1 MTTLRKKFSESFN
14 FVYNKRVILRIDLNL
29 PKFNNEYTDLTR
41 LEKVLPTIE
50 ELLKHKAKIII
61 VSHFGRPEGKKL
73 SELSLKPLL
82 SILEKYIQKDIFFFD
97 DDIKKIKSEK
107 ILRKFKSFD
116 VILLE
121 NIRFY
126 EEEHNNENSFSK
138 HLSSLGEIFINDC
151 FSGSHREHSSIIGL
165 PKFLPSFP
173 GKLLEDEV
181 KNLKKIISSS
191 ASSNSVAVLGG
202 SKVSTKLHIIEFVL
216 RRFSKVLIGG
226 AMANTF
232 LSAKG
237 IKTGNSVIE
246 KTMIKKAK
254 EILENSDDKLILPDD
269 VVVDIDNKNTVKDVD
284 KVLSKEQIFDL
295 GPKSRMKYHD
305 IILKSDSI
313 LWNGP
318 LGKFEVEPFDA
329 GTKYILGAI
338 KTKKSKNFFSV
349 SGGGDTISMLKKLKY
364 FDDFSYVS
372 TGGGAFLE
380 FIQGTELPGLIYLN
394 K

>member
-126 EEEHNNENSFSK
+126 EEEHNNEDSFSK

-173 GKLLEDEV
+173 GKLLENEV

-191 ASSNSVAVLGG
+191 SSSNSVAVLGG

-269 VVVDIDNKNTVKDVD
+269 VVVGIDNKDTVKDVD
-284 KVLSKEQIFDL
+284 EVLGKEQIFDL

>member
-1 MTTLRKKFSESFN
+1 M
-14 FVYNKRVILRIDLNL
+14 
-29 PKFNNEYTDLTR
+29 
-41 LEKVLPTIE
+41 
-50 ELLKHKAKIII
+50 
-61 VSHFGRPEGKKL
+61 
-73 SELSLKPLL
+73 
-82 SILEKYIQKDIFFFD
+82 
-97 DDIKKIKSEK
+97 
-107 ILRKFKSFD
+107 
-116 VILLE
+116 
-121 NIRFY
+121 
-126 EEEHNNENSFSK
+126 
-138 HLSSLGEIFINDC
+138 
-151 FSGSHREHSSIIGL
+151 
-165 PKFLPSFP
+165 
-173 GKLLEDEV
+173 

-237 IKTGNSVIE
+237 IKTGNSMIE

-338 KTKKSKNFFSV
+338 KLRKAK
-349 SGGGDTISMLKKLKY
+349 IS
-364 FDDFSYVS
+364 
-372 TGGGAFLE
+372 FL
-380 FIQGTELPGLIYLN
+380 FQGR
-394 K
+394 

>member
-126 EEEHNNENSFSK
+126 EEEHNNEDSFSK

-191 ASSNSVAVLGG
+191 SSSNSVAVLGG

-237 IKTGNSVIE
+237 IKTGNSMIE

-269 VVVDIDNKNTVKDVD
+269 VVVDIDNINNVKDVD
-284 KVLSKEQIFDL
+284 KVSSKEQIFDL

>member
-126 EEEHNNENSFSK
+126 EEEHNNEDSFSK

-191 ASSNSVAVLGG
+191 SSSNSVAVLGG

-216 RRFSKVLIGG
+216 RKFSKVLIGG

-237 IKTGNSVIE
+237 IKTGNSMIE

-380 FIQGTELPGLIYLN
+380 FIQGSELPGLIYLN

>member
-29 PKFNNEYTDLTR
+29 PKFDDEYTDLTR
-41 LEKVLPTIE
+41 LEKVLPTIK

-61 VSHFGRPEGKKL
+61 ISHFGRPEGRKQ
-73 SELSLKPLL
+73 SELSLKPLV
-82 SILEKYIQKDIFFFD
+82 SILEKSIQKDVFFYD
-97 DDIKKIKSEK
+97 DDIQKIKSDK
-107 ILRKFKSFD
+107 ILRKFKLYD
-116 VILLE
+116 IILLE

-126 EEEHNNENSFSK
+126 EEEHNNEDSFSK

-165 PKFLPSFP
+165 PRFLPSFP

-191 ASSNSVAVLGG
+191 SSLNSVAVLGG

-216 RRFSKVLIGG
+216 RKFSKVLIGG

-237 IKTGNSVIE
+237 FKTGHSMVE
-246 KTMIKKAK
+246 KSMIKKAK

-269 VVVDIDNKNTVKDVD
+269 VVIEKDNKDLVKDVD

-318 LGKFEVEPFDA
+318 LGKFEVAPFDS
-329 GTKYILGAI
+329 GTKYILGAV
-338 KTKKSKNFFSV
+338 KARKNKNFFSV
-349 SGGGDTISMLKKLKY
+349 SGGGDTISMLKKFKC

>member
-14 FVYNKRVILRIDLNL
+14 FVYNKRVILRIDLNI

-61 VSHFGRPEGKKL
+61 VSHFGRPEGKKQP
-73 SELSLKPLL
+73 ELSLKPLV
-82 SILEKYIQKDIFFFD
+82 SILEKAIQKDIFFFD
-97 DDIKKIKSEK
+97 DDIKKIKSDK

-116 VILLE
+116 IILLE

-126 EEEHNNENSFSK
+126 EEEHNNDNSFSK

-151 FSGSHREHSSIIGL
+151 FSGSHREHSSIIGI
-165 PKFLPSFP
+165 PSFLPSFP

-191 ASSNSVAVLGG
+191 NSSNNVVVLGG
-202 SKVSTKLHIIEFVL
+202 SKVSTKLHIIEFVI
-216 RRFSKVLIGG
+216 RKFSKVLIGG

-237 IKTGNSVIE
+237 FKTGDSMIE
-246 KTMIKKAK
+246 KSMIKKAK
-254 EILENSDDKLILPDD
+254 EILENSGEKLILPDD
-269 VVVDIDNKNTVKDVD
+269 VVIDKDNHNTVKDAD

-305 IILKSDSI
+305 IILKADSI

-318 LGKFEVEPFDA
+318 LGKFEVAPFDA

-338 KTKKSKNFFSV
+338 KTKKNKNFFSV
-349 SGGGDTISMLKKLKY
+349 SGGGDTISMLKKFKC

-380 FIQGTELPGLIYLN
+380 FIQGTELPGLTYLN

>member
-29 PKFNNEYTDLTR
+29 PKHDNEYTDLTR
-41 LEKVLPTIE
+41 LEKILPTIK

-61 VSHFGRPEGKKL
+61 ISHFGRPEGKKHP
-73 SELSLKPLL
+73 ELSLKPLL
-82 SILEKYIQKDIFFFD
+82 SILEKSIQKDIFFFD
-97 DDIKKIKSEK
+97 DDIKKIKSDK
-107 ILRKFKSFD
+107 ILRKFKTFD
-116 VILLE
+116 IILLE

-126 EEEHNNENSFSK
+126 EEEHNNEESFSK
-138 HLSSLGEIFINDC
+138 HLSSFGEIFINDC

-165 PKFLPSFP
+165 PRFLPSFP

-181 KNLKKIISSS
+181 KNLKKIISSNS
-191 ASSNSVAVLGG
+191 SSNSVAVLGG
-202 SKVSTKLHIIEFVL
+202 SKVSTKLHIIEFVT
-216 RRFSKVLIGG
+216 RKFSKVLIGG

-237 IKTGNSVIE
+237 FKTGDSMIE
-246 KTMIKKAK
+246 KSMIKKAK
-254 EILENSDDKLILPDD
+254 EILENSDNKLILPDD
-269 VVVDIDNKNTVKDVD
+269 VVVDKDNKNTVKDID
-284 KVLSKEQIFDL
+284 TVLSKEQIFDL

-305 IILKSDSI
+305 IILKADNI

-318 LGKFEVEPFDA
+318 LGKFEVAPFDA
-329 GTKYILGAI
+329 GTKYILGAL
-338 KTKKSKNFFSV
+338 KTKKNKNFFSV
-349 SGGGDTISMLKKLKY
+349 SGGGDTIAMLKKLKC

-380 FIQGTELPGLIYLN
+380 FIQGSELPGLIYLN

>member
-1 MTTLRKKFSESFN
+1 VTTLRKKFSESFN

-29 PKFNNEYTDLTR
+29 PKHDNEYTDLTR
-41 LEKVLPTIE
+41 LEKILPTIK

-61 VSHFGRPEGKKL
+61 ISHFGRPEGKKHP
-73 SELSLKPLL
+73 ELSLKPLL
-82 SILEKYIQKDIFFFD
+82 SILEKSIQKDIFFFD
-97 DDIKKIKSEK
+97 DDIKKIKSDK
-107 ILRKFKSFD
+107 ILRKFKTFD
-116 VILLE
+116 IILLE

-126 EEEHNNENSFSK
+126 EEEHNNEESFSK
-138 HLSSLGEIFINDC
+138 HLSSFGEIFINDC

-165 PKFLPSFP
+165 PRFLPSFP

-181 KNLKKIISSS
+181 KNLKKIISSNS
-191 ASSNSVAVLGG
+191 SSNSVAVLGG
-202 SKVSTKLHIIEFVL
+202 SKVSTKLHIIEFVT
-216 RRFSKVLIGG
+216 RKFSKVLIGG

-237 IKTGNSVIE
+237 FKTGDSMIE
-246 KTMIKKAK
+246 KSMIKKAK
-254 EILENSDDKLILPDD
+254 EILENSDNKLILPDD
-269 VVVDIDNKNTVKDVD
+269 VVVDKDNKNTVKDID
-284 KVLSKEQIFDL
+284 TVLSKEQIFDL

-305 IILKSDSI
+305 IILKADNI

-318 LGKFEVEPFDA
+318 LGKFEVAPFDA
-329 GTKYILGAI
+329 GTKYILGAL
-338 KTKKSKNFFSV
+338 KTKKNKNFFSV
-349 SGGGDTISMLKKLKY
+349 SGGGDTIAMLKKLNC

-380 FIQGTELPGLIYLN
+380 FIQGSELPGLIYLN